1 MGAERFLHGHTTSVI
16 DIAAS
21 PDGKRLASL
30 DNHGMMVLWDVE
42 AGEKIAAYQVD
53 EREGTAVAWSPHGNQ
68 LAAGTNHPA

>member
-1 MGAERFLHGHTTSVI
+1 
-16 DIAAS
+16 
-21 PDGKRLASL
+21 
-30 DNHGMMVLWDVE
+30 MVLWDVE